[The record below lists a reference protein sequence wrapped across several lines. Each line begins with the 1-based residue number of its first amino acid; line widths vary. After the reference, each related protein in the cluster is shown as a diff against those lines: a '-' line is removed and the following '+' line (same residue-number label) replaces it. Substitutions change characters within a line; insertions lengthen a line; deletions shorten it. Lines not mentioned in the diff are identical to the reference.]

1 MARSENGKNHDSEN
15 MATENILR
23 ITDELVSQ
31 VDRSKKMIIIMIV
44 AIIIAI
50 PVSWHI
56 APLLTGSPSSFRLVG
71 YVTIAIAVLFLG
83 LGIRQWLVLSKW
95 TNRYRHYKEMQKK
108 IDEKLDFENESE
120 K

>member
-23 ITDELVSQ
+23 INRRARQSGRQ
-31 VDRSKKMIIIMIV
+31 IKKDDHNHDSCDHYCHTSV
-44 AIIIAI
+44 LAHCATF
-50 PVSWHI
+50 
-56 APLLTGSPSSFRLVG
+56 TGSPSSFRLVG